1 MSTNDLVAELKAHI
15 KELTSEKE
23 ELNTTVALKDARIK
37 QLLIKIEDA
46 NREVKSIAKKMEDC
60 KAETEA
66 AREETERAKKRIKQI
81 KNTLGGGVLAD
92 EEDSAE
98 KKAEPEP
105 QL

>member
-23 ELNTTVALKDARIK
+23 ELHKTVALKDSRIK
-37 QLLIKIEDA
+37 QLLLKIEDA

-66 AREETERAKKRIKQI
+66 AQEETERAKKRIKQI
-81 KNTLGGGVLAD
+81 KNTLGGDVLKD
-92 EEDSAE
+92 EEDEDTE
-98 KKAEPEP
+98 KKVQSEEI
-105 QL
+105 